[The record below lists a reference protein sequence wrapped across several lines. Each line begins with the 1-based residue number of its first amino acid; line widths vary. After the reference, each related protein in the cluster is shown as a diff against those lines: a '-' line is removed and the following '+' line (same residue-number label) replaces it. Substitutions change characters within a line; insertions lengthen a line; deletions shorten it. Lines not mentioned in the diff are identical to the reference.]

1 MSERDVFS
9 WMLDHAESI
18 AKAKSLADTA
28 QELKPEM
35 SRTDAIITAMK
46 TMEANP
52 TTDKDGVT
60 KWF

>member
-1 MSERDVFS
+1 MGERDVFS

-18 AKAKSLADTA
+18 TKAKRLADTA

-52 TTDKDGVT
+52 TTGKDGVT

>member
-1 MSERDVFS
+1 MEKDVFN

-18 AKAKSLADTA
+18 AKAKRLADTA

-46 TMEANP
+46 TMEHNP
-52 TTDKDGVT
+52 TTDRNGVT

>member
-18 AKAKSLADTA
+18 AKADTA
-28 QELKPEM
+28 QPEM
-35 SRTDAIITAMK
+35 DAIITA
-46 TMEANP
+46 EANP

-60 KWF
+60 KKNA